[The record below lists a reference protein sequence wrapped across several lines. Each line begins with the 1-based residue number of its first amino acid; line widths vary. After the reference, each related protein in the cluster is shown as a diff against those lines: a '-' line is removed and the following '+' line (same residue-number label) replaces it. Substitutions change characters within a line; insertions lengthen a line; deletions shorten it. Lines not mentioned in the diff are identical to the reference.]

1 MVELFYIIV
10 FFIIPMIWSIW
21 FAISNIKDF
30 NESCDRERE
39 QAQKRHAI
47 PFDESQGE
55 GGQLTNVQ
63 SARARP
69 SIRTTLVILQLT

>member
-10 FFIIPMIWSIW
+10 FFIIPMIWSIL

-39 QAQKRHAI
+39 QAQKRHAVKWE
-47 PFDESQGE
+47 DMK
-55 GGQLTNVQ
+55 
-63 SARARP
+63 
-69 SIRTTLVILQLT
+69 

>member
-30 NESCDRERE
+30 NESCDRERR
-39 QAQKRHAI
+39 QAEKRHAVKWK
-47 PFDESQGE
+47 DMK
-55 GGQLTNVQ
+55 
-63 SARARP
+63 
-69 SIRTTLVILQLT
+69 